1 MLSHEPVDGNVQLP
15 PRKVTVLVRLDTK
28 IAPAVEHEL
37 LIVLI
42 PDKQIEAPQSFG
54 GCSSRMSHRK
64 KATR

>member
-37 LIVLI
+37 LIVFI
-42 PDKQIEAPQSFG
+42 PNEQL
-54 GCSSRMSHRK
+54 
-64 KATR
+64 